1 VLECSEQQLV
11 LSVTTNNSPAMALLF
26 QECLVCL
33 DNGSIR
39 CQVQDHVARSIGQL
53 CINRVQPNNLQ
64 LTLQT
69 LLLAVLLYL

>member
-1 VLECSEQQLV
+1 VLLECSEQLV
-11 LSVTTNNSPAMALLF
+11 LSVTNNSLALAPLV

-39 CQVQDHVARSIGQL
+39 CRVQDHVARSIGRL

-69 LLLAVLLYL
+69 LLLALLHL